1 MNQYRFPDNRI
12 WKGAFGVFMIALLF
26 LARDSMFTTAVIGFN
41 KAQFL
46 MLGLICAAGIVFL
59 AVNHR
64 NLKAVLTDRR
74 MLVIAVFSALMLLP
88 MLVKRDWQLMY
99 FSVLLCLLVAVFLTY
114 FVTYREAAR
123 YYVGILTVLGA
134 YSVLAAYI
142 LRIPVDGGTLS
153 VPVFYNSI
161 GIKFYNFFLSIVPDT
176 YVKNRN
182 FGIFREPGVYQYF
195 ILLALFLNNYAVQ
208 WRKGW
213 QLWLVNGILAVT
225 MLSTFATGGVIEMGL
240 LAVVMFFDKK
250 WYRDQRIRWAAILLV
265 GGVAAAAMYCV
276 ARKNAL
282 YWEVYDMLI
291 GKFLSDN
298 ESGPDR
304 INSIFNNL
312 QIFVKNPLFGER
324 VHGVLHSMVNN
335 TSSTLILYAMYG
347 VVGGCL
353 NVAAWVALVWE
364 KERSLWANLALLLI
378 LFMSFNTQNL
388 ITDVFFWLFPVMAL
402 VERSVL
408 MAEGLLLK
416 SKEKT

>member
-1 MNQYRFPDNRI
+1 M
-12 WKGAFGVFMIALLF
+12 
-26 LARDSMFTTAVIGFN
+26 
-41 KAQFL
+41 
-46 MLGLICAAGIVFL
+46 
-59 AVNHR
+59 
-64 NLKAVLTDRR
+64 
-74 MLVIAVFSALMLLP
+74 
-88 MLVKRDWQLMY
+88 
-99 FSVLLCLLVAVFLTY
+99 
-114 FVTYREAAR
+114 
-123 YYVGILTVLGA
+123 
-134 YSVLAAYI
+134 
-142 LRIPVDGGTLS
+142 
-153 VPVFYNSI
+153 
-161 GIKFYNFFLSIVPDT
+161 
-176 YVKNRN
+176 
-182 FGIFREPGVYQYF
+182 
-195 ILLALFLNNYAVQ
+195 
-208 WRKGW
+208 
-213 QLWLVNGILAVT
+213 
-225 MLSTFATGGVIEMGL
+225 
-240 LAVVMFFDKK
+240 
-250 WYRDQRIRWAAILLV
+250 
-265 GGVAAAAMYCV
+265 GGVAAAAMYCI

-324 VHGVLHSMVNN
+324 VYGVLHSMVNN